1 MIVGSQVSK
10 LAIASL
16 VVLLCSGCSAVG
28 DGKTTIKPSPLSS
41 FSEDADAEMGS
52 RNNPISLGKSV
63 VVNNWKVQVE
73 SVNKDAL
80 KVVRASDPYSASPA
94 SNERYVLLKISATYI
109 GEESGEPSSDLR
121 FKIVGSKGNTFSKS
135 CGYSSDTFDNNGE
148 TFPDATVAGSL
159 CFTVDAN
166 QISGATVSVQG
177 DYSTED
183 RKFLSLESN

>member
-16 VVLLCSGCSAVG
+16 VVLFCSGCSAVG
-28 DGKTTIKPSPLSS
+28 DGKTTIKPTSMSS
-41 FSEDADAEMGS
+41 FSADPNAEKGT

-63 VVNNWKVQVE
+63 VVNDWKVQVT
-73 SVNKDAL
+73 SANRNAL
-80 KVVRASDPYSASPA
+80 KEVKESDSFGRSPSAD
-94 SNERYVLLKISATYI
+94 ERYLILTINATYI
-109 GEESGEPSSDLR
+109 GDDSSEPSSDLR
-121 FKIVGSKGNTFSKS
+121 FKVVGSKGNTFAQS
-135 CGYSSDTFDNNGE
+135 CGYYSETFKQNGE
-148 TFPDATVAGSL
+148 TFSGATVGGTL

-183 RKFLSLESN
+183 RKFLSID